1 MIAPVLRI
9 EIGKRN
15 FSGVFNLGGLK
26 LSVKKYSFN
35 VIGGP
40 KMATIQ
46 VEGGRADL
54 LGMFNYLRCPITVYD
69 AADDAAWWGFIES
82 VDVTIGAMQIGKT
95 LKDMANKIDMVY
107 TLQSGNMDFGAAG
120 TQQTTG
126 YLTDATS
133 VSDFGTFEYRKR
145 LGNLSACAAS
155 AKQEQE
161 LANRKR
167 PMPVVD
173 VNPSGAPDT
182 YFAVITCKGWWE
194 SLDFRYYDNSSGNA
208 AGMEVNE
215 ANVDTVNERAQYLG
229 RGKSMVKKIWF
240 DHLSAN
246 GEVMLST
253 ANDLGLWYQ
262 DYIAVTSSGSNNR
275 IYTVTSPSNY
285 GDYVTLSPDVTDERS
300 AASPLALVGLQQVGQ
315 KVAQAFQLQTNDP
328 FFAKWIDVRL
338 QSSGSVTDAV
348 KATLLYDNSNSPT
361 GASFNSGS
369 VAGSALSTSLAWQTI
384 TLDNETLLGYSG
396 AGASIYWLELSRLGT
411 TGSNWSLYYNVGVD
425 IGKSYT
431 TGSLL
436 LYTNAA
442 SGYTVRSS
450 CQGDADM
457 LFRVTGVQQTTDQIV
472 KAASVAAE
480 FIRQTIITAS
490 SNVRTSPYRDGETK
504 LQSVVEELLETGN
517 DASKRLIATVDINR
531 NLIVDVEPSD
541 GMTNYILA
549 SDGSIRNFNNTP
561 ISPHRCPYGR
571 WARANDLGFTDSESP
586 VVFIEEVEYDAEKN
600 RLSKIVTRNK
610 KNVAAVTA
618 LT

>member
-1 MIAPVLRI
+1 MSAPVLRI

-15 FSGVFNLGGLK
+15 FNGVFNLGGLK
-26 LSVKKYSFN
+26 LSAKKYSFN

-54 LGMFNYLRCPITVYD
+54 LGLFAYLRCPLTVYD
-69 AADDAAWWGFIES
+69 STDAVWWGYVES
-82 VDVTIGAMQIGKT
+82 VDVTIGALQKGQT
-95 LKDMANKIDMVY
+95 LKDMANKVDMIY
-107 TLQSGNMDFGAAG
+107 TLQTGNVDYGGAG

-126 YLTDATS
+126 YLADATS
-133 VSDFGTFEYRKR
+133 VSDFGAFEYRKR

-161 LANRKR
+161 LTNRKR
-167 PMPVVD
+167 PMPTID
-173 VNPSGAPDT
+173 VNPSGAPDV
-182 YFAVITCKGWWE
+182 YFATLTCKGWWE
-194 SLDFRYYDNSSGNA
+194 SLTFRYYDNSSGNA
-208 AGMEVNE
+208 AGMEVNDTN
-215 ANVDTVNERAQYLG
+215 ADTVNERAQYLG
-229 RGKSMVKKIWF
+229 RGKGMSKRIWF

-246 GEVMLST
+246 GEVMFST
-253 ANDLGLWYQ
+253 ANDLGLGYQ
-262 DYIAVTSSGSNNR
+262 DYIGVIGSASNNR
-275 IYTVTSPSNY
+275 IYTVTSASNY
-285 GDYVTLSPDVTDERS
+285 GDYVTLTPNVTDEGS
-300 AASPLALVGLQQVGQ
+300 AASQVNLVGLQQVGQ

-328 FFAKWIDVRL
+328 FFAKWVDVRL
-338 QSSGSVTDAV
+338 QSSGSVSDGV
-348 KATLLYDNSNSPT
+348 KATLYYDNSNSPT

-384 TLDNETLLGYSG
+384 SLDNETLLQYSG
-396 AGASIYWLELSRLGT
+396 AGASKYWLELSRVGT
-411 TGSNWSLYYNVGVD
+411 TGSNWNLYYDVGVD
-425 IGKSYT
+425 IAKPYT

-436 LYTNAA
+436 LYTNSA
-442 SGYTVRSS
+442 SGYTTRSS

-457 LFRVTGVQQTTDQIV
+457 LFRVTGVQQTTDQII

-480 FIRQTIITAS
+480 FINQTIIVTP

-504 LQSVVEELLETGN
+504 LQSAMNELLETGN
-517 DASKRLIATVDINR
+517 NAGKRLIATVDIHR

-541 GMTNYILA
+541 GMIDYILA
-549 SDGSIRNFNNTP
+549 NDGSIRNFNNTP
-561 ISPHRCPYGR
+561 IPPHRCPYRR